1 MTAPVSLRA
10 PLFEQPVPAGAAGT
24 AGAVPAP
31 PAPDLAALLGLMW
44 RRAGLLLA
52 AAGLAA
58 GLALAWAGYAMVPRY
73 QATAT
78 VLLTPDARIGPVESL
93 LPGLAGNSTVITTEV
108 GILRARSLLARLIE
122 TQGLLADP
130 EFNAQLAPP
139 GPVDRLQKWLRKWLR
154 DRLALA
160 LPGTGPGP
168 PDEGP
173 DIGAQR
179 LLTIDALAER
189 VSVRNMPDSLI
200 FEVTVETRAAEKS
213 ARLANALVRLYI
225 EDQIAAKARATE
237 QAASWLSERVADLRQ
252 ELETADSRA
261 RTFSAQMELV
271 SSRTLVALSAQLKDV
286 RERIAR
292 GTALLGQG
300 RETGARDSDRARARL
315 TQLIRLEQ
323 DLSARI
329 ARQSDDSVA
338 LGQYEREAEASRL
351 IYEHFLTR
359 LKETAVQKGLQQADS
374 RMLSP
379 AEPPIAPARPR
390 RSLIALMA
398 GLLGLMLAALTIALR
413 EGGRDSFRTDE
424 ELSAATGRPVLG
436 QSLRLPRGLF
446 RRRRGVLSQILTRPQ
461 SAAAEAIRNLR
472 TSLFLQSQS
481 PPQVVMVTS
490 SLPGEG
496 KTTLTLGLAQNIA
509 GLGRRVLVIEGDIRK
524 RVFASYFPA
533 GARPVAG
540 GTLLCVLKGMP
551 LAEAVRP
558 HAGLKADV
566 LLAAP
571 SRSNPADLLATRQF
585 RDLIADARRDYD
597 CILIDTPPVLAVP
610 DARLVAELADAVLY
624 AVHWDKTSAR
634 VLRQGLRALS
644 SARVRLAGLVLTRVD
659 PRAMRRLGYGEE
671 YRAKG
676 YYTT

>member
-10 PLFEQPVPAGAAGT
+10 PPLFERPEPADPPVSPAAQAVTQAMAGASG
-24 AGAVPAP
+24 
-31 PAPDLAALLGLMW
+31 PAPDLAALIGLLW
-44 RRAGLLLA
+44 RRAGMLLA
-52 AAGLAA
+52 AA
-58 GLALAWAGYAMVPRY
+58 ALAGALAFLWAEYALAPRY

-78 VLLTPDARIGPVESL
+78 VLLTPDARIGPVEDL
-93 LPGLAGNSTVITTEV
+93 LPGLTGNSTVIVTEM
-108 GILRARSLLARLIE
+108 GILRARSLLARLVDAQALM
-122 TQGLLADP
+122 TDP
-130 EFNAQLAPP
+130 EFNAALAPP
-139 GPVDRLQKWLRKWLR
+139 GALDRARVWLT
-154 DRLALA
+154 AH
-160 LPGTGPGP
+160 LPASGPLEGLISP
-168 PDEGP
+168 PAP
-173 DIGAQR
+173 PPAAAAQR

-200 FEVTVETRAAEKS
+200 FEVTFDTRAAEKS

-225 EDQIAAKARATE
+225 DDQITAKARATD
-237 QAASWLSERVADLRQ
+237 QAALWLAERVADLRQ
-252 ELETADSRA
+252 DLEAADSRA
-261 RTFSAQMELV
+261 RAFSARMELV

-292 GTALLGQG
+292 GTAQLGQG
-300 RETGARDSDRARARL
+300 RDRPARARL
-315 TQLIRLEQ
+315 TQLATLERE
-323 DLSARI
+323 LSARI
-329 ARQSDDSVA
+329 ARQSADSVA

-390 RSLIALMA
+390 PHLIALMA
-398 GLLGLMLAALTIALR
+398 GLLGLMLAAVIIALR
-413 EGGRDSFRTDE
+413 EGGRDSFRTE
-424 ELSAATGRPVLG
+424 EEAAAATGRPVLG
-436 QSLRLPRGLF
+436 QSLRLPGGLF
-446 RRRRGVLSQILTRPQ
+446 RRRRGVLSQILSRPQ
-461 SAAAEAIRNLR
+461 SPAAEALRNLR
-472 TSLFLQSQS
+472 TSLFLQTQ
-481 PPQVVMVTS
+481 PPQVIMVTS

-533 GARPVAG
+533 GERPAAG
-540 GTLLCVLKGMP
+540 GNVLAVLKGMP
-551 LAEAVRP
+551 LADAVRP
-558 HAGLKADV
+558 HRGLKADV

-585 RDLIADARRDYD
+585 RDLIAKARHEYD

-610 DARLVAELADAVLY
+610 DARLIAELADAVLY
-624 AVHWDKTSAR
+624 AVQWDKTPAR

-644 SARVRLAGLVLTRVD
+644 SARVRLAGLVLTQVD

-676 YYTT
+676 YYAS